1 MTTIDFPTTHSSKFS
16 AYLSSL
22 ALKLIYAIAVGS
34 TVAVFLLV
42 EQRKVLTSEVQ
53 RLTVERNVAM
63 QRAVAAETKL
73 SMALVPEATVG
84 EVWQNRVTAP
94 VADTASR
101 AYQYT
106 ASRASEAIDIVR
118 GWFQ

>member
-1 MTTIDFPTTHSSKFS
+1 MTTITFPATRSSKLF
-16 AYLSSL
+16 AYLANFASM
-22 ALKLIYAIAVGS
+22 LIFAIAVGS

-42 EQRKVLTSEVQ
+42 EQQKVLTSEVQ

-73 SMALVPEATVG
+73 SMALVPEATVS

-94 VADTASR
+94 VVNTASK

-106 ASRASEAIDIVR
+106 ASKASEAIDTVR